1 MYRSSH
7 DVLIVPTHVWTWTSI
22 VPKLLF
28 FFFCLPGNPDDTDGD
43 LTSESEDDGSTSLM
57 DQSAS
62 TPGNAERSTSEE
74 NKGE

>member
-1 MYRSSH
+1 MFG
-7 DVLIVPTHVWTWTSI
+7 LGP
-22 VPKLLF
+22 LLCRNCF